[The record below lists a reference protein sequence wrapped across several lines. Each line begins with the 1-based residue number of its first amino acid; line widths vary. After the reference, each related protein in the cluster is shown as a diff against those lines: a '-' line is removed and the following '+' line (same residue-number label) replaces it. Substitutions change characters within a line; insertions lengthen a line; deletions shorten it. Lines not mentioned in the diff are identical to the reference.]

1 MIIERGIRM
10 NNLLMNMTWEEYQKR
25 VENGILI
32 LPIGSTEQHGPHL
45 PLGVDTIIATQFSL
59 AIAQEI
65 NAVVAPTVT
74 YGYKSLPASGGGP
87 MFPGT
92 IDLNGSTLTSL
103 VYDLLKEFV
112 ADGWKQILIF
122 SAHYENEAF
131 LSEACDLLLRNQ
143 TEEYPKVVITNWWDN
158 LSAETL
164 PKVFDEVPFLS
175 WALEHAAI
183 TETSLMMH
191 FTPEL
196 VKTELIID
204 QGNMIPPTYQVFPPS
219 KSLIPPSGC
228 LATARS
234 STSDKGKLI
243 AEDATK
249 NIVSFLKKEFP
260 QNVLIRK

>member
-1 MIIERGIRM
+1 M
-10 NNLLMNMTWEEYQKR
+10 NRLISNMTWKEYRDK

-32 LPIGSTEQHGPHL
+32 LPVGSTEQHGPHL

-59 AIAQEI
+59 AIAGEV
-65 NAVVAPTVT
+65 NAVVAPTVS

-143 TEEYPKVVITNWWDN
+143 TEEFPKVLICNWWDN
-158 LSAETL
+158 LSAETVSR
-164 PKVFDEVPFLS
+164 VFDEVKFPG

-183 TETSLMMH
+183 SETSLMMH
-191 FTPEL
+191 LSPEL
-196 VKTELIID
+196 VNEDLITD
-204 QGNMIPPTYQVFPPS
+204 DGMVSPPTYQSFPPS
-219 KSLIPPSGC
+219 KSLIPATGC
-228 LATARS
+228 LHSARS
-234 STSDKGKLI
+234 SSAEKGKLI
-243 AEDATK
+243 VEDATK
-249 NIVSFLKKEFP
+249 TIVSFLKKEFSLDL
-260 QNVLIRK
+260 VTFK

>member
-1 MIIERGIRM
+1 M
-10 NNLLMNMTWEEYQKR
+10 NNLLINMTWEEYQKQ
-25 VENGILI
+25 VDKSILI
-32 LPIGSTEQHGPHL
+32 LPVGSTEQHGPHL
-45 PLGVDTIIATQFSL
+45 PLGVDSIIATQFSL
-59 AIAQEI
+59 SLAQKI
-65 NAVVAPTVT
+65 NAVVAPTVS

-112 ADGWKQILIF
+112 ADGWKKILIF

-143 TEEYPKVVITNWWDN
+143 KEEFPKVLICNWWDN
-158 LSAETL
+158 LSADTMS
-164 PKVFDEVPFLS
+164 KVFDEVKFPG

-191 FTPEL
+191 FKPEL
-196 VKTELIID
+196 VYEDLITD
-204 QGNMIPPTYQVFPPS
+204 EGVNTPPTYQSFPPS
-219 KSLIPPSGC
+219 KTLIPASGC
-228 LATARS
+228 LHTARS
-234 STSDKGKLI
+234 STSEKGKLI

-249 NIVSFLKKEFP
+249 NIVSFLKKEFSLDLTL
-260 QNVLIRK
+260 VK